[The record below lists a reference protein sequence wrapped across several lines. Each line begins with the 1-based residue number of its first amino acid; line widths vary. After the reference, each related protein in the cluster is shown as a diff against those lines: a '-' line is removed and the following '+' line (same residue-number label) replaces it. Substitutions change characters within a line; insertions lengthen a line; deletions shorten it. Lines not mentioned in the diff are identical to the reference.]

1 MCTTRKYVEM
11 NCKICGVLSRARKT
25 ARDGLHIYRI
35 TQYIQYIFES
45 VENNIDR
52 QEKERKKKIKKVLS
66 PIKNHNINNV

>member
-11 NCKICGVLSRARKT
+11 NCKICGVSAH
-25 ARDGLHIYRI
+25 LHIYRI

-52 QEKERKKKIKKVLS
+52 QEKKRKKKIKKVLS

>member
-11 NCKICGVLSRARKT
+11 NCKICGVSSHLPYHT
-25 ARDGLHIYRI
+25 INM
-35 TQYIQYIFES
+35 QYIFES

-52 QEKERKKKIKKVLS
+52 QEKKRKKKIKKVLS

>member
-11 NCKICGVLSRARKT
+11 NCKICGVLCTLRQHARATHLPYQK
-25 ARDGLHIYRI
+25 
-35 TQYIQYIFES
+35 TQYLYIFES

-52 QEKERKKKIKKVLS
+52 QEKKRKKKIKKVLS

>member
-1 MCTTRKYVEM
+1 M
-11 NCKICGVLSRARKT
+11 NCKICGVSAHL
-25 ARDGLHIYRI
+25 YRI

-52 QEKERKKKIKKVLS
+52 QEKKRKKKIKKVLS